1 MLTFVEKSQSLLILI
16 GLEPITISSMHNLKA
31 TSIQIPLLSF
41 SWKFVSW
48 YVCAL
53 TYDMEPYL
61 MLWQL

>member
-1 MLTFVEKSQSLLILI
+1 MLTFVQKSQSLLILI
-16 GLEPITISSMHNLKA
+16 GLEPITVSSMHNLKA
-31 TSIQIPLLSF
+31 IPIQIPPLSF

-53 TYDMEPYL
+53 MYDTEPYL